1 MKTARNTDNRPD
13 VTRQVFYL
21 LPNGRCPFCK
31 TKLRIDGPEK
41 LMFKSDPTWI
51 DKITRKA
58 SLRCKKCD
66 IILIEK

>member
-1 MKTARNTDNRPD
+1 MKTVQYPENRPD
-13 VTRQVFYL
+13 ATKKVYYL
-21 LPNGRCPFCK
+21 KPNGRCPFCK
-31 TKLRIDGPEK
+31 ELLKVDGPEIQ
-41 LMFKSDPTWI
+41 MFKSYPTWI